1 MASAPTTQ
9 AQTQQVRV
17 EIQSN
22 APGGGVAL
30 MPVWVGFHDGSFDSY
45 NGGLSSQEG
54 LERIAED
61 DNASVLS
68 GDFLAGR
75 TYVQGGASGLF
86 DTAQTAGRIDGLLAA
101 PSGPPQIQPGDST
114 TAIFSIDATNN
125 QFFSYVAM
133 VLPSNDYYVA
143 NGNPTQFDLSSL
155 FSGGGPIS
163 FNIGLAGT
171 VNDAGTE
178 LNDFATS
185 AGNSLFGIAGGQSV
199 PNEGADQN
207 GVNANVTGDPF
218 AGFANLSN
226 ANGVDLT
233 RLNFNDSTL
242 YPNGIATV
250 TVTAVP
256 EPSGIAL
263 ALLGLGS
270 SGLLL
275 RRRRG

>member
-1 MASAPTTQ
+1 
-9 AQTQQVRV
+9 
-17 EIQSN
+17 
-22 APGGGVAL
+22 
-30 MPVWVGFHDGSFDSY
+30 
-45 NGGLSSQEG
+45 
-54 LERIAED
+54 
-61 DNASVLS
+61 
-68 GDFLAGR
+68 
-75 TYVQGGASGLF
+75 
-86 DTAQTAGRIDGLLAA
+86 
-101 PSGPPQIQPGDST
+101 
-114 TAIFSIDATNN
+114 
-125 QFFSYVAM
+125 
-133 VLPSNDYYVA
+133 
-143 NGNPTQFDLSSL
+143 
-155 FSGGGPIS
+155 
-163 FNIGLAGT
+163 LAGT

-185 AGNSLFGIAGGQSV
+185 AGNSLFGIAGGQSG
-199 PNEGADQN
+199 PNEGVDQN
-207 GVNANVTGDPF
+207 GVNANVIGDPF

-242 YPNGIATV
+242 YTNGIATV